1 MVDEKSLKKQVATA
15 NSTPGTISSEQ
26 RTMQMMV
33 NGNSSNINRQKSLGN
48 TPGVNESMD
57 NVNLSDTEG
66 VTSSQPHQI
75 RGKHFSKRYLFSL
88 SFINTYITNHVSI
101 SLISNLT
108 LSS

>member
-33 NGNSSNINRQKSLGN
+33 NGNTSNISRQKSLGN
-48 TPGVNESMD
+48 TPVVNESMD

-75 RGKHFSKRYLFSL
+75 RGKHFSKKYLF
-88 SFINTYITNHVSI
+88 
-101 SLISNLT
+101 
-108 LSS
+108 LSSLVNVYIIPYLL

>member
-15 NSTPGTISSEQ
+15 QSTPGTISSDQ

-33 NGNSSNINRQKSLGN
+33 NGNSSNINQRQNSLSN

-57 NVNLSDTEG
+57 NVNLSDTEV

-75 RGKHFSKRYLFSL
+75 RGKHFSK
-88 SFINTYITNHVSI
+88 INN
-101 SLISNLT
+101 LISSFDT
-108 LSS
+108 C

>member
-33 NGNSSNINRQKSLGN
+33 NGNTSNISRKKSLGN
-48 TPGVNESMD
+48 TPVVNESMD

-75 RGKHFSKRYLFSL
+75 RGKHFSKKYLFLSSL
-88 SFINTYITNHVSI
+88 VNTYSI
-101 SLISNLT
+101 LIHTYYKSCFHSVDN
-108 LSS
+108 

>member
-33 NGNSSNINRQKSLGN
+33 NGNSSNISRQKSLGN

-75 RGKHFSKRYLFSL
+75 RGKHFSKKYPF
-88 SFINTYITNHVSI
+88 
-101 SLISNLT
+101 
-108 LSS
+108 LSSLVNVYNIDFILYLL